1 MLPAPV
7 LANAFSALAGSAR
20 LGAALFAD
28 VLVNRAS
35 SNLLWQREFLLE
47 CLSAYPRGL
56 DELVAEALWLDEPAY
71 VDDTVLHF
79 SAPITEGFWSASTAA
94 ADRYLLRALAAHA
107 PGNPLAPC
115 AALDGPGFL
124 KRPLRL
130 GLGKRVSP
138 AMLARIV
145 DYVDSAPIPS
155 GTLAA
160 DGIELIGFVRAEI
173 GLGESLRLLASACA
187 AAGVPRAVVNIPLDM
202 GVRQTNN
209 ALADSVAEQPRFRTR
224 VICANP
230 DTLAE
235 GNFIDGALG
244 LPDAYDIGYWYWEL
258 EQMPA
263 SWAAHGAIVDELWV
277 ATEFVAAAAR
287 RLFDRPVFTLPPPI
301 LPLQP
306 VRAFSRSE
314 FGLSDGDFV
323 FMFSFDM
330 GSFPARKNP
339 HAVIDAFCQAFPP
352 SVPDV
357 ALVIKCQRGHT
368 FPAAYERLRAS
379 IASDRRIHLVETT
392 MSRETLTGLQ
402 SVVDS
407 YVSLHRAEGLG
418 LGLAEAMALGKP
430 VIGTGYSGNLDFMNE
445 HNALLV
451 NYHLIPL
458 TAEDYI
464 EWRGQHWAAADSG
477 HAAAHM
483 RRLYEDRSFARA
495 LGERGRATILKDW
508 SPVAAGS
515 RIRARLDAVNAS
527 LAGRTHVSAR
537 VRRLAALRGAAA

>member
-1 MLPAPV
+1 MSVVITSRYDASGSPFLAASTSAALFDLMQRSLAAQLAGDNAAAEALYRQALSIDPDEPDCLHMLGVVRMSQLDLAEARTLIRRAGEATGWTVPEIRHNYGYVLSTLLAGREPGNLPRRIDRIRQQRLTRAAVGRCDGADTPASDLAVVVVADAGAPEASIRDTLAGIETLEQRPLEVVLVTSGDSVPPPNLQALPLRPRLQRADDAGAVAALAAALADCRSPFVLLLAPGDRLLPGVWPAVAHLASLGARWGVARCQARPDTEPMLPAPV

-28 VLVNRAS
+28 VLVNRTS

-187 AAGVPRAVVNIPLDM
+187 AAGVPRALCEC
-202 GVRQTNN
+202 R
-209 ALADSVAEQPRFRTR
+209 
-224 VICANP
+224 
-230 DTLAE
+230 
-235 GNFIDGALG
+235 
-244 LPDAYDIGYWYWEL
+244 
-258 EQMPA
+258 
-263 SWAAHGAIVDELWV
+263 
-277 ATEFVAAAAR
+277 
-287 RLFDRPVFTLPPPI
+287 
-301 LPLQP
+301 
-306 VRAFSRSE
+306 
-314 FGLSDGDFV
+314 V
-323 FMFSFDM
+323 FM
-330 GSFPARKNP
+330 
-339 HAVIDAFCQAFPP
+339 
-352 SVPDV
+352 
-357 ALVIKCQRGHT
+357 
-368 FPAAYERLRAS
+368 
-379 IASDRRIHLVETT
+379 
-392 MSRETLTGLQ
+392 
-402 SVVDS
+402 
-407 YVSLHRAEGLG
+407 
-418 LGLAEAMALGKP
+418 
-430 VIGTGYSGNLDFMNE
+430 
-445 HNALLV
+445 
-451 NYHLIPL
+451 
-458 TAEDYI
+458 
-464 EWRGQHWAAADSG
+464 
-477 HAAAHM
+477 
-483 RRLYEDRSFARA
+483 
-495 LGERGRATILKDW
+495 
-508 SPVAAGS
+508 
-515 RIRARLDAVNAS
+515 
-527 LAGRTHVSAR
+527 
-537 VRRLAALRGAAA
+537 